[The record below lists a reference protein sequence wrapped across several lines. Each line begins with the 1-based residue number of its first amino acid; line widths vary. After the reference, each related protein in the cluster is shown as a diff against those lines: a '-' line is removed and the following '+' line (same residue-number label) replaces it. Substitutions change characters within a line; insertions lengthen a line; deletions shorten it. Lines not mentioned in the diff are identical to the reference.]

1 MKCVRKEPAEALAWN
16 CGDDIAAI
24 KFMAENIGNVTKFGK
39 RLRNIRD
46 KTGFP
51 KIKGYFVL
59 DNGYLEFYTEE
70 EFENMYKPLEK

>member
-16 CGDDIAAI
+16 CGDDAAAI
-24 KFMAENIGNVTKFGK
+24 KFGN
-39 RLRNIRD
+39 RMRNIRD

-70 EFENMYKPLEK
+70 EFEKMYKPLDK

>member
-16 CGDDIAAI
+16 CGDDAAAI
-24 KFMAENIGNVTKFGK
+24 KFMAENIDHVTKFGN
-39 RLRNIRD
+39 RMRNIRD

-70 EFENMYKPLEK
+70 EFEKMYKPLDK